1 MKGERESK
9 RMAVPNNTYEAI
21 QRLLS
26 TEGVVIL
33 HKTQIPMNPV
43 NLFEM
48 LMGRGRSLTIEVD
61 DTFVEE
67 MRNLGG
73 DSHS

>member
-1 MKGERESK
+1 MSN
-9 RMAVPNNTYEAI
+9 NNTTFEAI
-21 QRLLS
+21 NRLLA
-26 TEGVVIL
+26 TEGVAIL
-33 HKTQIPMNPV
+33 HRRQVPMNPV

-48 LMGRGRSLTIEVD
+48 LVSRGRRGVTVEVD
-61 DTFVEE
+61 DAFIEE

>member
-1 MKGERESK
+1 MS
-9 RMAVPNNTYEAI
+9 NNTWEAI
-21 QRLLS
+21 ERLLA
-26 TEGVVIL
+26 TEGVAVL
-33 HKTQIPMNPV
+33 HKTQVPTNPV

-48 LMGRGRSLTIEVD
+48 LVSRGRRVTIEVD
-61 DTFVEE
+61 ETFLEE